1 MSEEAFRK
9 FLKPYIEQGIPFLAY
24 WHPAGMGMIRL
35 DEVMVPVKPPCEQH
49 GREENVQKKPHQ
61 LGKRGR
67 QTWEKNLARLKKQT
81 WGRVITVEFDGKDL
95 KSEGGFET

>member
-1 MSEEAFRK
+1 MGEEAFRK
-9 FLKPYIEQGIPFLAY
+9 FLQPYIEQGIPFLAY

-35 DEVMVPVKPPCEQH
+35 DEVMIPVTPPCELH
-49 GREENVQKKPHQ
+49 RREENVQKKSHQ